1 MDITQEKQDE
11 ELKIKL
17 EKEIKQT
24 QEAIQQSEAEGQ
36 EAEVKKLQ
44 DLEGQLAKLAERT
57 KALTEEE
64 QQVLQLLGMF
74 IKRNSHL

>member
-36 EAEVKKLQ
+36 ESEVKKLQ

-74 IKRNSHL
+74 IKRHSHL